1 MLSPHAMTKFTTSL
15 LSVAVI
21 HCHPFG

>member
-21 HCHPFG
+21 RCHPFG